1 MSPTPRAAYLLA
13 AIALTPLLITPQLSV
28 LLALG
33 LLAAWVVDARAVRNP
48 PRVERTLPHLLSR
61 GVPSPVV
68 VAAATDGHPVRVR
81 QPTPAD
87 LALETTEAS
96 DKLETTIVATRRG
109 RHTVPAPAT
118 RTVGPLGLAAWYHR
132 PGDEAE
138 VLVYPDVVAAR
149 RLAAAVSEGRFRH
162 AGRLRYGPLGLGTE
176 FESIR
181 DYVPDDDVRQVNW
194 LATARFGRPM
204 SNQHRIE
211 QDRDLICLV
220 DTGRLM
226 MAPLGDQTRLDAA
239 VDVVAAIAM
248 VADGLGDRCGT
259 IAFDTAVRRRLRP
272 RRKGG
277 NAVLRAIFDLEPT
290 LHDSDYE
297 LAFRSVGSLKRAF
310 VLVLTDLV
318 EESAARPLVDAVPL
332 LARRHFVAVAS
343 AKDPD
348 LEALLNTVPQH
359 PRDVYA
365 ASVALEVLGAR
376 ERAAVALRRA
386 GAVVV
391 EAAPGALAAACVS
404 AYLRGKRQARI

>member
-1 MSPTPRAAYLLA
+1 M
-13 AIALTPLLITPQLSV
+13 
-28 LLALG
+28 
-33 LLAAWVVDARAVRNP
+33 
-48 PRVERTLPHLLSR
+48 
-61 GVPSPVV
+61 
-68 VAAATDGHPVRVR
+68 
-81 QPTPAD
+81 
-87 LALETTEAS
+87 
-96 DKLETTIVATRRG
+96 
-109 RHTVPAPAT
+109 
-118 RTVGPLGLAAWYHR
+118 
-132 PGDEAE
+132 EAE

-162 AGRLRYGPLGLGTE
+162 PGRLRYGPLGLGTE

-211 QDRDLICLV
+211 QDRDVICLI

-226 MAPLGDQTRLDAA
+226 MAPLGDHTRLDAA

-259 IAFDTAVRRRLRP
+259 IAFDTAVRRRLTP

-277 NAVLRAIFDLEPT
+277 NDVLRAIFDLEPIA
-290 LHDSDYE
+290 HDSDYE

-310 VLVLTDLV
+310 VIVLTDLL

-348 LEALLNTVPQH
+348 LEAPLKAVPEH

-365 ASVALEVLGAR
+365 ASVALEVLAAR

-404 AYLRGKRQARI
+404 AYLRGKRQARL